1 MSKNMLKW
9 LFGALFSAG
18 LALAGLSAHSIDENN
33 ILVHWSFDELDKEMF
48 KDESGNGYDAETGT
62 PRRTCR
68 GEVQPSCA
76 SARRLRQV
84 ARGSDVIES
93 VGDTGEITMEAW
105 VFFNELPPA
114 QWDGVISDSTA
125 QFRIMVQ
132 APDHNPYWNV
142 GNRADKSDNSFKFKK
157 NRWYHYIA
165 LGDTKN
171 SKVYIDG
178 ELVAEAAQP
187 ANLDKNLPKP
197 PDINKPFQMPTLK
210 QVAIFVGAGEAEHV
224 WRIDDAIID
233 EVAIYNKVLTEAEI
247 NDLTERGLG
256 EVIRSVNPQGKLAS
270 RWGDIKTGLQ

>member
-1 MSKNMLKW
+1 MSKNMMKW

-18 LALAGLSAHSIDENN
+18 LVLAGLSAHSIDENN

-48 KDESGNGYDAETGT
+48 KDESGNGYDAELV
-62 PRRTCR
+62 PP
-68 GEVQPSCA
+68 GELVEGKFNQAVHLPGGFVK
-76 SARRLRQV
+76 LL
-84 ARGSDVIES
+84 GSDVIES

-125 QFRIMVQ
+125 QFRMMVQ

-142 GNRADKSDNSFKFKK
+142 GNRADKSDQSFKFKK
-157 NRWYHYIA
+157 NKWYHYIA
-165 LGDTKN
+165 LGDTQN

-233 EVAIYNKVLTEAEI
+233 EVAIYNKALTEAEI
-247 NDLTERGLG
+247 NELTERGLG
-256 EVIRSVNPQGKLAS
+256 EVLRAVNPQGKLAS
-270 RWGDIKTGLQ
+270 RWGEIKISRQ

>member
-1 MSKNMLKW
+1 MYKNMFKW
-9 LFGALFSAG
+9 LFGTLVSTG
-18 LALAGLSAHSIDENN
+18 LVLAGPSAHSIDENN
-33 ILVHWSFDELDKEMF
+33 ILVHWSFDELDNEMF
-48 KDESGNGYDAETGT
+48 KDETGNGYDAELVA
-62 PRRTCR
+62 P
-68 GEVQPSCA
+68 GELVEGKFNQAVHLPGGFVKLA
-76 SARRLRQV
+76 P
-84 ARGSDVIES
+84 SDVVQS

-142 GNRADKSDNSFKFKK
+142 GNRADKSDKSFKFKK

-270 RWGDIKTGLQ
+270 RWGEIKMKRH

>member
-1 MSKNMLKW
+1 MYKNMFKW
-9 LFGALFSAG
+9 LIGALVSTG
-18 LALAGLSAHSIDENN
+18 LVFTGPSAHSIDENN
-33 ILVHWSFDELDKEMF
+33 ILVHWSFDELDNEMF
-48 KDESGNGYDAETGT
+48 KDETGNGYDAELVA
-62 PRRTCR
+62 P
-68 GEVQPSCA
+68 GELVEGKFNQAVHLPGGFVKLA
-76 SARRLRQV
+76 P
-84 ARGSDVIES
+84 SDVVQS

-125 QFRIMVQ
+125 QFRMMVQ

-142 GNRADKSDNSFKFKK
+142 GNRADKSDKAFKFKK
-157 NRWYHYIA
+157 NRWYHYVA

-197 PDINKPFQMPTLK
+197 PDVDKPFQMPKLK
-210 QVAIFVGAGEAEHV
+210 QVSIFVGAGEAEHV

-233 EVAIYNKVLTEAEI
+233 EVAIYSKALTEEEI

-256 EVIRSVNPQGKLAS
+256 EVLRSVNPQGKLAS
-270 RWGDIKTGLQ
+270 RWGEIKMKRH

>member
-48 KDESGNGYDAETGT
+48 KDESGNGYDAELVA
-62 PRRTCR
+62 P
-68 GEVQPSCA
+68 GELVEGKFNQAVHLPGGFVK
-76 SARRLRQV
+76 LL
-84 ARGSDVIES
+84 GSDVIES

-132 APDHNPYWNV
+132 APDHNPYWNI
-142 GNRADKSDNSFKFKK
+142 GNRADKSDKSFKFKK

-197 PDINKPFQMPTLK
+197 PDINKPFQMPKLK

-256 EVIRSVNPQGKLAS
+256 EVLRAVNPQGKLAT
-270 RWGDIKTGLQ
+270 RWGEIKMQRH

>member
-48 KDESGNGYDAETGT
+48 KDESGNGYDAELVA
-62 PRRTCR
+62 P
-68 GEVQPSCA
+68 GELVEGKFNQAVHLPGGFVK
-76 SARRLRQV
+76 LL
-84 ARGSDVIES
+84 GSDVIES

-142 GNRADKSDNSFKFKK
+142 GNRADKSDKSFKFKK

-256 EVIRSVNPQGKLAS
+256 EVLRAVNPQGKLAT
-270 RWGDIKTGLQ
+270 RWGEIKMQRY